1 MLSEKNYYVFL
12 VSAFLYFCVQVAAW
26 GERKDKDEINIRIPY
41 VLSQILFPFKK
52 YTRIRMSLCVISGYI
67 EVGIVII
74 CCLFFLRRGDLNW
87 RDINDIWYMMLLAVG
102 LIAGTVDAIKSA
114 VYEAKDRNML
124 YKLLIGLECMILLIG
139 TIVWVWITISFLVD
153 HFKR

>member
-1 MLSEKNYYVFL
+1 M
-12 VSAFLYFCVQVAAW
+12 
-26 GERKDKDEINIRIPY
+26 
-41 VLSQILFPFKK
+41 
-52 YTRIRMSLCVISGYI
+52 
-67 EVGIVII
+67 
-74 CCLFFLRRGDLNW
+74 NW

-124 YKLLIGLECMILLIG
+124 YKLLAGLVCMIPLIL
-139 TIVWVWITISFLVD
+139 TIVWVGITISFLVD